1 MHVEDACEDDIQN
14 NSKTMRKQR
23 LQSYKENVQN
33 KDNEIN
39 EAESPFGLSV
49 NSPTE
54 LVSSD
59 SEQFFSMKPSKSDL
73 Q

>member
-1 MHVEDACEDDIQN
+1 
-14 NSKTMRKQR
+14 MRKQR

-33 KDNEIN
+33 KDNENN
-39 EAESPFGLSV
+39 EAESPFLLSV

-59 SEQFFSMKPSKSDL
+59 SELFSSMKPSKSDL
-73 Q
+73 E